1 MANDV
6 LKVIRGISQALSK
19 NYDGAYEKDG
29 WTDFYD
35 GDDREPVKIGLKREK
50 YDNINVDS
58 RNGLMD
64 GFGCHFHGNKL
75 CIKYHGEV
83 NMKDIHRNGP
93 KKFENEIEQTF
104 ADIAKYLRKEY
115 KKITDSA
122 LTLSSQGDA
131 SVHVQNMSKIRSW
144 VQASK
149 RYKIGGMSG
158 VESVD
163 VGSPEDRLDDSIK
176 KWLAIGKDSYPKT
189 KKPQNVTR
197 KGE

>member
-1 MANDV
+1 MATVYDIV
-6 LKVIRGISQALSK
+6 KGISQAVA
-19 NYDGAYEKDG
+19 NAYDGSQDERYS
-29 WTDFYD
+29 YD
-35 GDDREPVKIGLKREK
+35 GESRKIGLKRE
-50 YDNINVDS
+50 DGDMIVDS
-58 RNGLMD
+58 RVMD
-64 GFGCHFHGNKL
+64 GFGVKLHGDMLIVN
-75 CIKYHGEV
+75 YHSELPTKNV
-83 NMKDIHRNGP
+83 HD